1 MRSRIGWLVAAV
13 ATAGLARAITRLDA
27 VRVDGESMA
36 PTLHAGELL
45 AVRPLRAG
53 DPREGQIVV
62 ARSGAREV
70 VKRVVTP
77 RHPIDPT
84 MVWLEGD
91 NPDRSTDSR
100 TTGPVR
106 RDAVVGIVRARY
118 WPPRRARL
126 F

>member
-1 MRSRIGWLVAAV
+1 
-13 ATAGLARAITRLDA
+13 
-27 VRVDGESMA
+27 
-36 PTLHAGELL
+36 
-45 AVRPLRAG
+45 
-53 DPREGQIVV
+53 
-62 ARSGAREV
+62 
-70 VKRVVTP
+70 VTP